1 MATLTV
7 SKHIAAP
14 AEAVWA
20 ILADFADVGWIPV
33 ADDVSVEGEG
43 PGMRRIIHGSA
54 TTPVTETL
62 IWVRPDQ
69 HALSYEIA
77 NSPLP
82 VSRFRAVVTVTRGNR
97 TDADSTATWDIEY
110 EPIGDGASA
119 RGGIQ
124 LIYDAMASWLE
135 QAANGDKK

>member
-20 ILADFADVGWIPV
+20 ILADFANVGWIPG
-33 ADDVSVEGEG
+33 AGDVQVEGEG
-43 PGMRRIIHGSA
+43 PGMRRIIHGGG

-62 IWVRPDQ
+62 IWVKPDS

-97 TDADSTATWDIEY
+97 IDEGSTATWDIEY
-110 EPIGDGASA
+110 EPIGDGANAS
-119 RGGIQ
+119 GGIE
-124 LIYDAMASWLE
+124 LIYDAMAGWLE
-135 QAANGDKK
+135 QAANGDEK

>member
-1 MATLTV
+1 MATMTV

-20 ILADFADVGWIPV
+20 VLADFASVGWIPG
-33 ADDVSVEGEG
+33 AGDVQIEGEG
-43 PGMRRIIHGSA
+43 PGMRRIIHGSG

-62 IWVRPDQ
+62 IWVKPEQ
-69 HALSYEIA
+69 QALSYEIA

-82 VSRFRAVVTVTRGNR
+82 VSKFRAVVTVKSGNR
-97 TDADSTATWDIEY
+97 IDAGSTATWDVEY
-110 EPIGDGASA
+110 EPIGDGESA

-124 LIYDAMASWLE
+124 LIYDSMAGWLE
-135 QAANGDKK
+135 QAANGDEK

>member
-20 ILADFADVGWIPV
+20 ILADFADVGWIPG
-33 ADDVSVEGEG
+33 AGDVQVVGEG
-43 PGMRRIIHGSA
+43 PGMRRTIRGSGA
-54 TTPVTETL
+54 TPVTETL
-62 IWVRPDQ
+62 IWVEPDR

-82 VSRFRAVVTVTRGNR
+82 VSRFQAVVTVATSNQNNAG
-97 TDADSTATWDIEY
+97 STATWDVEY
-110 EPIGDGASA
+110 EPIGDGANA
-119 RGGIQ
+119 RGGIE
-124 LIYDAMASWLE
+124 LIYDSMAGWLE
-135 QAANGDKK
+135 HAANGD

>member
-20 ILADFADVGWIPV
+20 VLADFASVGWIPG
-33 ADDVSVEGEG
+33 AGDVQIEGEG
-43 PGMRRIIHGSA
+43 PGMRRIIRGGG

-62 IWVRPDQ
+62 VWIDPDQ
-69 HALSYEIA
+69 QELSYEIA

-82 VSRFRAVVTVTRGNR
+82 VGQFRAVVTVTSDNQA
-97 TDADSTATWDIEY
+97 DAGSTATWDVEY
-110 EPIGDGASA
+110 EPIGDGATA
-119 RGGIQ
+119 RDGIQ
-124 LIYDAMASWLE
+124 LIYDNMAGWLE
-135 QAANGDKK
+135 QAANGEEK